1 MRTLDPKGECIKM
14 PEPRTRPEPYLIPVV
29 RPRCPK
35 CDGRMMLANIA
46 PGPKGFDL
54 RSFQCKRCDQSYT
67 TTIARDPM
75 NVVSAGWVASELK
88 APT

>member
-1 MRTLDPKGECIKM
+1 
-14 PEPRTRPEPYLIPVV
+14 
-29 RPRCPK
+29 
-35 CDGRMMLANIA
+35 MMLASIT
-46 PGPKGFDL
+46 PGPDGFDL
-54 RSFQCKRCDQSYT
+54 RTFECKRCDHSFT